1 MVSGDF
7 IWFWMVSGGFGWYL
21 GALRCVWMV
30 LDQLQLVL
38 VTFQLIVGGFGWYRM
53 VLGGFWWIRVADCG
67 WLRMV
72 VGGFKCFRVICCF
85 ISYDRKDVV
94 REHDFFQVCIM
105 EGFKERWSQLRLS
118 LLWQMKHQYSIRLG
132 RVYEMNLELRIPI
145 LQKKKNCLN

>member
-53 VLGGFWWIRVADCG
+53 VLGGF
-67 WLRMV
+67 
-72 VGGFKCFRVICCF
+72 
-85 ISYDRKDVV
+85 
-94 REHDFFQVCIM
+94 
-105 EGFKERWSQLRLS
+105 
-118 LLWQMKHQYSIRLG
+118 
-132 RVYEMNLELRIPI
+132 
-145 LQKKKNCLN
+145 